1 MTTMSLLDLHF
12 LSASQVKLTEERREE
27 RNKYSLVFILSDTHR
42 SVLQGVCVHCDITV
56 QLKGENAMQ
65 FTMMDY
71 MA

>member
-12 LSASQVKLTEERREE
+12 LSASQVKLTEERRED
-27 RNKYSLVFILSDTHR
+27 RNKYSLVFILSDIHR
-42 SVLQGVCVHCDITV
+42 SVLQGVSAHCDIAIR
-56 QLKGENAMQ
+56 LKGENAMQ